1 MPRTQKRDWVPT
13 LTTGRPRCAKVVFIT
28 LCVEV
33 VRPLGFEFGLRLG
46 IGYLRGGG
54 EVVRVIRVRV
64 RVRVRG

>member
-1 MPRTQKRDWVPT
+1 M
-13 LTTGRPRCAKVVFIT
+13 TTGRPRCAKVVFIT

-54 EVVRVIRVRV
+54 EVVRVDDE
-64 RVRVRG
+64 

>member
-54 EVVRVIRVRV
+54 EVVRVDDE
-64 RVRVRG
+64 